1 MRSNSLCL
9 SIGLVNKEGMID
21 RIRTATITL
30 YAMIVSLLFKTGKR
44 VFLLADSQRVL
55 TNSSNNFAILKIGA
69 AAAVLPTLERVS
81 LFVYFWNS
89 SFGGGGGALS

>member
-9 SIGLVNKEGMID
+9 SIGLVNKEDMID

-30 YAMIVSLLFKTGKR
+30 YAMIVSLLFKSGKR
-44 VFLLADSQRVL
+44 FFLLADSQRVL
-55 TNSSNNFAILKIGA
+55 TNSSNHFAILKIGA

-89 SFGGGGGALS
+89 SFGGGGGGER